1 MSRWGELIPH
11 DEEAAEEGRCLCGCQ
26 DEDTAR
32 VMLDNSAAKY
42 TPVEPLK
49 PHYAVEETP

>member
-26 DEDTAR
+26 DDEDTGQVDPDEDPTA
-32 VMLDNSAAKY
+32 
-42 TPVEPLK
+42 
-49 PHYAVEETP
+49 